1 MGELVR
7 RLDYERRSRQT
18 SLLRDG
24 GGSGQRINKEYSAT
38 VRAANDMEERKMELT
53 IHKMEK
59 EKKLFLNRLAY
70 EKKTILR
77 FKNELD
83 AKSQAFD
90 ESVFQKLRGRIK
102 SAKGRLQTTPARTKP
117 AVDEDPDEKTQPR
130 GDFRK
135 LLTKPT
141 CVKFDIGDS
150 DSCDSIPDSDSSSDE
165 ENDEARKEKDSKL
178 HSIKN
183 FTRMSHSAS
192 MEMFQRRRTS
202 YAEFMSGVQ
211 STEKPASAKN
221 TRRLSA
227 PPRVLSAYIPRGV
240 SLTSSRRSSAATIR
254 RDSKSSEGSVLTSSA
269 SGNELSSGSEGSEST
284 SSSYRLLREAFKK
297 KKVEHINPKEEFIKN
312 MKLDHLNKTDGL
324 YGRTLEKFDQLFSP
338 EVFDVINR

>member
-38 VRAANDMEERKMELT
+38 VRAANDMEERKMELN

-90 ESVFQKLRGRIK
+90 ESVFQKLRGRIQ
-102 SAKGRLQTTPARTKP
+102 SAEGRLQTTPARTKA
-117 AVDEDPDEKTQPR
+117 AVDEDPDEKTQAR
-130 GDFRK
+130 GVFRK

-150 DSCDSIPDSDSSSDE
+150 DSCDSISDSDSSSDE
-165 ENDEARKEKDSKL
+165 EKDSKL
-178 HSIKN
+178 HPIKN

-192 MEMFQRRRTS
+192 FEMFQRRRIS

-211 STEKPASAKN
+211 PTEKPASAKN

-227 PPRVLSAYIPRGV
+227 PPRVLGAYIPRDV

-297 KKVEHINPKEEFIKN
+297 KKVENTNPKEEFIKN

-324 YGRTLEKFDQLFSP
+324 YNRTLEKFDQLFSP